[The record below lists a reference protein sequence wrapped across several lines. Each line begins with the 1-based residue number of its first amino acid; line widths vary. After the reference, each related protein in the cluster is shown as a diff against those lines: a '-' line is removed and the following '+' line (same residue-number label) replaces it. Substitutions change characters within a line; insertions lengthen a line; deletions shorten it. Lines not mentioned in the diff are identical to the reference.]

1 MKILL
6 FSSLFPHEY
15 EPTLGIFVENRLK
28 HLVSSYSDVEVKVI
42 APVPYFPFK
51 STAFGRY
58 GRAAAAPLV
67 EKRNTIDI
75 YHPRFFTVPKFGMWL
90 NPQAMFKAAL
100 KTARQLIKDG
110 YDFDLIDAHY
120 LYPDGVAAMKL
131 ANALDKP
138 FTVTARGSDVTEV
151 ARHFPF
157 ARENILK
164 AIKRSHRTITVSSSL
179 RDELIEMGASP
190 DQVTVLR
197 NGVDTKRYF
206 EQARNETREK
216 LGLNGRVMIY
226 AGWLIKRKRLDIV
239 VEVAARIPDLTTII
253 VGDGPERAALEQFV
267 ADNGLQNR
275 VLFLGQKEPQ
285 ELPPYYSAADVL
297 LLPSDREG
305 WANVLLEAQAC
316 GTPVVT
322 RDVGAARDIVTND
335 DVGRVVVGDSPD
347 DIAEA
352 VQSLLDMNINR
363 ATVCKHACQY
373 SWDETSKGQYEIF
386 KQAVK
391 L

>member
-51 STAFGRY
+51 STVFGRY

-75 YHPRFFTVPKFGMWL
+75 YHPRFFTVPKFGMRL

-100 KTARQLIKDG
+100 KTAKQLIKDG

-120 LYPDGVAAMKL
+120 LYPDGVAAMML
-131 ANALDKP
+131 AHVLDKP
-138 FTVTARGSDVTEV
+138 FTMTARGSDVTEV

-157 ARENILK
+157 ARENILN

-179 RDELIEMGASP
+179 RDELIEMGASA

-206 EQARNETREK
+206 ELARNETREK

-239 VEVAARIPDLTTII
+239 MEVAARIPDLTTII
-253 VGDGPERAALEQFV
+253 VGDGPEHAALEQFV
-267 ADNGLQNR
+267 TDNGLQNR

-285 ELPPYYSAADVL
+285 ELPQYYSAADIL

-352 VQSLLDMNINR
+352 VQSLLDMNIDR

-391 L
+391 